1 MANDQDRKAEKTAPR
16 VAAVQLANP
25 LMLPIVRIT
34 VLLLTGFL

>member
-1 MANDQDRKAEKTAPR
+1 VIEDRNAEKTVPW

-34 VLLLTGFL
+34 ALLLTGFL